1 MFDVKYL
8 YIVST
13 KPREQ
18 NFVGFSLGFL
28 YLVCLVSSR
37 LPSEQG
43 GKILGARV
51 LLGILLGY
59 AF

>member
-1 MFDVKYL
+1 MFGVKYL
-8 YIVST
+8 YIIST

-18 NFVGFSLGFL
+18 NFVGFSLGWL
-28 YLVCLVSSR
+28 YLVCSR

-51 LLGILLGY
+51 LQGILQDY